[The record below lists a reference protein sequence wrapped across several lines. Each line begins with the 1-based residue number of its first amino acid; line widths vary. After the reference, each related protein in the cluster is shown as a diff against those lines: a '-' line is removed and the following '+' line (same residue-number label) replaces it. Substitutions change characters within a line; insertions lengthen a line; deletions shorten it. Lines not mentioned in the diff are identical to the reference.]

1 MKRKLKKSVK
11 IFFVLLLILIV
22 TPVASYQYY
31 FAMLKSVN
39 PTSEESVS
47 IEIPMGTSLRKAA
60 SILKENKLIKN
71 ERIFLIYAKMNDL
84 ENIKSGQYDFSQKD
98 DVDFI
103 LNQMNSGS
111 KPIGEKVT
119 IPEGFERMNIAKQLS
134 LAGLANVDV
143 FMDLTEHK
151 ENFVEEFP
159 FLNGLDI
166 TSLEGY
172 LYPDTYY
179 ISKDMDEKAIIRM
192 MLKRFSEIY
201 EENRIGEMAAAQNMS
216 LNELITMASVVEREA
231 VLNEERALIA
241 GVFYNR
247 LRMDMP
253 LQSCATVQYI
263 LKERKPILSLEDTKI
278 DSLYNT
284 YLYKGLPPTPIASP
298 GVLSIQAAINPMQT
312 EYVYFVAKGDGGHE
326 FSKTYD
332 EHLKAKKKYLGN

>member
-1 MKRKLKKSVK
+1 MKRKLKKGIK
-11 IFFVLLLILIV
+11 IFILFLFILII
-22 TPVASYQYY
+22 TPVVSYQYY
-31 FAMLKSVN
+31 FAMLKSVDA
-39 PTSEESVS
+39 TSEESVS

-60 SILKENKLIKN
+60 SILKENQLIRN
-71 ERIFLIYAKMNDL
+71 EKIFLIYAKMNNL
-84 ENIKSGQYDFSQKD
+84 ENIKSGQYDFAQKD
-98 DVDFI
+98 DVEAI
-103 LNQMNSGS
+103 LNQMNRGA

-119 IPEGFERMNIAKQLS
+119 IPEGFERMDIANHLFS
-134 LAGLANVDV
+134 AGLVNFDV

-151 ENFVEEFP
+151 EEFIEEFS
-159 FLNGLDI
+159 FLREVNI

-179 ISKDMDEKAIIRM
+179 ISKESDEKSIIRM

-201 EENRIGEMAAAQNMS
+201 KENRIQEMLDEKDMS

-231 VLNEERALIA
+231 VLDEERALIS

-247 LRMDMP
+247 LHIDMP

-263 LKERKPILSLEDTKI
+263 LKERKPVLSLEDTKI
-278 DSLYNT
+278 DSSYNT

-298 GVLSIQAAINPMQT
+298 GVLSIRAAMNPTQT
-312 EYVYFVAKGDGGHE
+312 EYIYFVAKGDGGHE

>member
-84 ENIKSGQYDFSQKD
+84 ENIKSGKYDFSQKD